1 LDAWRQTNQIFIP
14 ISIQLRTVDDVKTDI
29 LYGYHAV
36 YEALRAGRRTFH
48 EIYIGKPKSNKRIE
62 RIRSTANRRKLP
74 IIELSPAR
82 LQAITGSPSH
92 QGIAARVTSYP
103 LADVGDILKSVSSDG
118 RSPFLLILDHI
129 VDPHNLGALI
139 RTALCAGADGVI
151 VPKDRSAYPS
161 PAVCKIS
168 SGALEH
174 MCVAQVNNIVGCV
187 KALKERDVW
196 IVGLDP
202 KAPQSIYA
210 APLKGALGLVIG
222 GEEKGL
228 RPLVRKNCDFLIS
241 IPQRAM
247 LGSLNASVAGAIAMY
262 EAYRQRWVDEKQS

>member
-1 LDAWRQTNQIFIP
+1 M
-14 ISIQLRTVDDVKTDI
+14 KTEI
-29 LYGYHAV
+29 LFGYHAV
-36 YEALRAGRRTFH
+36 YEALRADRRTFY
-48 EIYIGKPKSNKRIE
+48 EIYIAKQKSNKRVE
-62 RIRSTANRRKLP
+62 RIRLTADRRKLP
-74 IIELSPAR
+74 IKELSPAK
-82 LQAITGSPSH
+82 LHALTGNPSH
-92 QGIAARVTSYP
+92 QGIAASVTSYP
-103 LADVGDILKSVSSDG
+103 LADVGDILKSVSTDG
-118 RSPFLLILDHI
+118 RLPFLLILDHI

-139 RTALCAGADGVI
+139 RTAFCAGADGVI

-174 MCVAQVNNIVGCV
+174 MCVAQVNNIVRCV
-187 KALKERDVW
+187 ESLKEHDVW

-210 APLKGALGLVIG
+210 APLKGALAFVIG

-228 RPLVRKNCDFLIS
+228 RPLVRKKCDFLIS
-241 IPQRAM
+241 IPQRAT

-262 EAYRQRWVDEKQS
+262 EAYRQRWVDEPL

>member
-1 LDAWRQTNQIFIP
+1 
-14 ISIQLRTVDDVKTDI
+14 VKTEI

-48 EIYIGKPKSNKRIE
+48 EIYIGKQKSNQRIE
-62 RIRSTANRRKLP
+62 RIWLTANRKKLP
-74 IIELSPAR
+74 IKELNLAR
-82 LQAITGSPSH
+82 LQAITGNPSH
-92 QGIAARVTSYP
+92 QGIAASVTPYP
-103 LADVGDILKSVSSDG
+103 FADVDDILKSVSPDG
-118 RSPFLLILDHI
+118 RAPFLLILDHI

-151 VPKDRSAYPS
+151 IPKDRSAYPS

-196 IVGLDP
+196 ILGLDP

-228 RPLVRKNCDFLIS
+228 RPLVKKNCDFLIS

-247 LGSLNASVAGAIAMY
+247 LGSLNASVAGGIAMY
-262 EAYRQRWVDEKQS
+262 EAYRQRWVAEQQL

>member
-1 LDAWRQTNQIFIP
+1 M
-14 ISIQLRTVDDVKTDI
+14 KTEI

-48 EIYIGKPKSNKRIE
+48 EVYIGKQKSNKRIE
-62 RIRSTANRRKLP
+62 HIRLTANRKKLP
-74 IIELSPAR
+74 VKELSPAK
-82 LQAITGSPSH
+82 LQAITGNPSH
-92 QGIAARVTSYP
+92 QGIAASVTSYP
-103 LADVGDILKSVSSDG
+103 LADVGDILESVSSDG
-118 RSPFLLILDHI
+118 RLPFLLILDHI

-168 SGALEH
+168 CGALEH
-174 MCVAQVNNIVGCV
+174 MFVAQVNNVVRCV
-187 KALKERDVW
+187 NSLKEHDVW

-202 KAPQSIYA
+202 KAPQLIYA

-228 RPLVRKNCDFLIS
+228 RPLLRKTCDFLIS
-241 IPQRAM
+241 IPQRAT

-262 EAYRQRWVDEKQS
+262 EAYRQRWVDEQLS

>member
-1 LDAWRQTNQIFIP
+1 MVSSSGVGHVTTCEQ
-14 ISIQLRTVDDVKTDI
+14 RTLDDVKTEI

-36 YEALRAGRRTFH
+36 HEALRAGRRTFH
-48 EIYIGKPKSNKRIE
+48 EIYISKHKSNKRIE
-62 RIRSTANRRKLP
+62 RIQLSANHKRLP
-74 IIELSPAR
+74 IKELSSTK
-82 LQAITGSPSH
+82 LQAITGNSSH
-92 QGIAARVTSYP
+92 QGIAASVTSYP

-118 RSPFLLILDHI
+118 RLPFLLILDHI

-161 PAVCKIS
+161 PTVCKIS
-168 SGALEH
+168 SGAMEH
-174 MCVAQVNNIVGCV
+174 MCVAQVNNIVRCV
-187 KALKERDVW
+187 KSLKNRDVW
-196 IVGLDP
+196 IMGLDP

-241 IPQRAM
+241 IPQRAL
-247 LGSLNASVAGAIAMY
+247 LGSLNASAAGAIAMY
-262 EAYRQRWVDEKQS
+262 EAYRQRWVDEQL